1 MADLPQVNAKQIEL
15 MKTIAYGEK
24 DKPVFMLNL
33 NCYTPE
39 AGYPNGMLYKNYMNV
54 LDRLLD
60 EVGGKIV
67 WRTNVEGTVVGEQCI
82 HEALGIWYPSHE
94 SFLSLMT
101 APSSEKNMKLRSQA
115 VLHADLHRCADYLTE
130 QSRPKIL

>member
-15 MKTIAYGEK
+15 MKTIANGEK

-33 NCYTPE
+33 NRYAPE
-39 AGYPNGMLYKNYMNV
+39 ADYPNGMLYKNYMSV
-54 LDRLLD
+54 LNRLLD

-67 WRTNVEGTVVGEQCI
+67 WRTNVEGTVVGKQCI

-101 APSSEKNMKLRSQA
+101 APSSEENMKLRSQA

-130 QSRPKIL
+130 QKSA

>member
-15 MKTIAYGEK
+15 MKTIASGEK

-82 HEALGIWYPSHE
+82 HEALGRPPWPWGRDATE
-94 SFLSLMT
+94 AGKTTTRGARRT
-101 APSSEKNMKLRSQA
+101 AWS
-115 VLHADLHRCADYLTE
+115 D
-130 QSRPKIL
+130 